1 MLIVGLTVVVTLA
14 PAPPPSSILSKIRCW
29 PDRISSLL
37 RSTPST
43 TRSSEPSSTSVSF
56 AVFARPWKSTA
67 GGRGG
72 GRVSGVERF
81 TTRE

>member
-14 PAPPPSSILSKIRCW
+14 PAPPPSSILSKICCW

-56 AVFARPWKSTA
+56 AVFARPWKSMA
-67 GGRGG
+67 GGRGD

-81 TTRE
+81 ITRE